1 MDPAGPFAHHLRVP
15 ACQPWPAKLNPHL
28 PPATEVA
35 IKSRVRFR
43 IGADPVVSR
52 SSRLLGPRGE
62 EDEHMQQRVIL
73 SDFVSDVRILSSK

>member
-35 IKSRVRFR
+35 I
-43 IGADPVVSR
+43 VSHA
-52 SSRLLGPRGE
+52 SDSASELTLSFLEVPACWDRGGKKTNTCSNE
-62 EDEHMQQRVIL
+62 
-73 SDFVSDVRILSSK
+73 